1 MIGIWYY
8 DPVSAKWLLFEETRQ
23 AGCIDRIAEI
33 RAAGLTALTLK
44 IARRRPT
51 AAPRHA

>member
-8 DPVSAKWLLFEETRQ
+8 DPVSIKWLLFESAPQLFCT
-23 AGCIDRIAEI
+23 DR
-33 RAAGLTALTLK
+33 LLTLRSVLPNNQFK

-51 AAPRHA
+51 AAPR